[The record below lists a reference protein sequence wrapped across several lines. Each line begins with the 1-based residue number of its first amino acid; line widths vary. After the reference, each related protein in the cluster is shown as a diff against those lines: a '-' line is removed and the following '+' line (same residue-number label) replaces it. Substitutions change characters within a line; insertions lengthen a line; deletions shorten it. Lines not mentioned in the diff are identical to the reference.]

1 MVRVALLGLGVGL
14 AGLSAASSAELQK
27 HAESRWALHYGPA
40 QSVTILGSE
49 DLRNGAL
56 LGLQHFQPI
65 KLRLLE
71 KGDTALVLE
80 AYHLFTK
87 GGGLYEFGPDR
98 SFAYGV
104 LAHSRWYSKGGRTG
118 RFFAEFGWGLQVQN
132 TITHDMGSRINST
145 PTVGLGWTGPLAG
158 TDLQVTLRFMHMSSA
173 GLVTRNLGQNQIQV
187 LAGFRF

>member
-1 MVRVALLGLGVGL
+1 MVRVALLGLGVS
-14 AGLSAASSAELQK
+14 AASLSAASFSAPSSDG
-27 HAESRWALHYGPA
+27 ESRWAIHYGPA
-40 QSVTILGSE
+40 HSVTILGSE
-49 DLRNGAL
+49 DERTGAL
-56 LGLQHFQPI
+56 LGVQLNQPMN
-65 KLRLLE
+65 LRLL
-71 KGDTALVLE
+71 KRGDTTLVLE

-104 LAHSRWYSKGGRTG
+104 LAHSRWSTKAGSGGK
-118 RFFAEFGWGLQVQN
+118 FFAEVGWGLQVQN

-145 PTVGLGWTGPLAG
+145 PTVGLGWHGPIAG
-158 TDLQVTLRFMHMSSA
+158 TELQVTLRFMHMSSA